1 MPVSCCAL
9 GCSNSVLRGKR
20 LFRIPLS
27 EKDAARRQVWL
38 AIIKREGFVPTAGSR
53 LCEDHFEPDQFEQC
67 RADGRKLLKC
77 NAVPT
82 IPGPGTLAG
91 RKKRW
96 RLNRRAPSATKRRRS
111 SSVSVHEDDDDEE
124 EEEAERL
131 SESDAA
137 EAVGVVSPAERS
149 GSSGWAD
156 ALTYKALQIRFAAGQ
171 RGYMVVREMCLGF
184 PTELQL
190 RHCIKALPFR
200 PGVLDG
206 LLPALGHKI
215 STMQPEDRH
224 VALWMDRAAIL
235 PGVDPTLGGTGGQ
248 SSEEALV
255 LTVVGLASCW
265 KQTLGYHLLPG
276 SLFFTSTALCSALKD
291 VLFQVVERCEALGL
305 TVDALVTDLSACS
318 LSLWK
323 QCGISTHP
331 PFRRPV
337 CSTRHPC
344 STEQSDHRRL
354 MVLADVT
361 YVTKSIIDA
370 LIENEVIFLPRD
382 VVEKHCLPTD
392 KVSFGHIRSLF
403 AKNSADNLVLLR
415 AVELNCLSPEY
426 TRKDASV
433 SGAVLNCAT
442 VTGLRCLRSVEL
454 LPKEAETT
462 AWFVEQINR
471 WRSSMESV
479 ALDTTLEQNT
489 DVAAFLHELKD
500 TFARVSLASQTQEKG
515 QLRGDMGLE
524 TISLTF

>member
-53 LCEDHFEPDQFEQC
+53 FCEDHFEPDQFEQC

-111 SSVSVHEDDDDEE
+111 SSVSVH
-124 EEEAERL
+124 
-131 SESDAA
+131 
-137 EAVGVVSPAERS
+137 
-149 GSSGWAD
+149 
-156 ALTYKALQIRFAAGQ
+156 
-171 RGYMVVREMCLGF
+171 
-184 PTELQL
+184 
-190 RHCIKALPFR
+190 
-200 PGVLDG
+200 GVLDG

-235 PGVDPTLGGTGGQ
+235 PGVDPTLGGAGGR

-426 TRKDASV
+426 MRKDTSV

-479 ALDTTLEQNT
+479 ALDTKLEQNT

>member
-1 MPVSCCAL
+1 MAEADDSEQVLPSATPLVGDGPS
-9 GCSNSVLRGKR
+9 GRSVLRGKR

-53 LCEDHFEPDQFEQC
+53 FCEDHFEPDQFEQC

-149 GSSGWAD
+149 SSSGWAD

-200 PGVLDG
+200 P
-206 LLPALGHKI
+206 
-215 STMQPEDRH
+215 SM
-224 VALWMDRAAIL
+224 
-235 PGVDPTLGGTGGQ
+235 
-248 SSEEALV
+248 EEREIRP
-255 LTVVGLASCW
+255 VGRPQGCVIVTA
-265 KQTLGYHLLPG
+265 
-276 SLFFTSTALCSALKD
+276 ALCSALKD

-382 VVEKHCLPTD
+382 VVENENTVFPRISVKKRKTLDFATKLKAIQLVEASKKCSTVAD
-392 KVSFGHIRSLF
+392 KFGIPRSTMSAFL
-403 AKNSADNLVLLR
+403 KNKADIKVKAAEQR
-415 AVELNCLSPEY
+415 
-426 TRKDASV
+426 T
-433 SGAVLNCAT
+433 SGA
-442 VTGLRCLRSVEL
+442 
-454 LPKEAETT
+454 
-462 AWFVEQINR
+462 
-471 WRSSMESV
+471 
-479 ALDTTLEQNT
+479 
-489 DVAAFLHELKD
+489 
-500 TFARVSLASQTQEKG
+500 
-515 QLRGDMGLE
+515 
-524 TISLTF
+524 